1 MIAGVVDRAL
11 LLLRLLG
18 RGDSLTAAELSRRSG
33 LPATTVRRL
42 MSDLLGA
49 KAVTRLDGTYQITD
63 SIVDDLARVGRECH
77 ATIAAA
83 LGPFVLELHLRTN
96 LVVYAAVLDRG
107 RIDVVGSAFDHD
119 HRPSVRRLAGAVTGE
134 DPIVLALLADVP
146 RAVTQLPGVRLRQQ
160 ADGPGGNHVA
170 IAPGRAFVAAAAVRM
185 PQPVQAG
192 ALCVEGGNGLGR
204 AERERYA
211 AVLRQVALAASRRLR
226 HLDLNGCGRS
236 EEVRHGHRETGPDSV
251 PATGY
256 QS

>member
-18 RGDSLTAAELSRRSG
+18 REDSLTAAELSRRSG

-49 KAVTRLDGTYQITD
+49 KAVTRLDGAYRITD
-63 SIVDDLARVGRECH
+63 SIVDDLVHAGRECH
-77 ATIAAA
+77 ATIAAG

-107 RIDVVGSAFDHD
+107 QIDVVGSAFDH
-119 HRPSVRRLAGAVTGE
+119 HHQPSVRRLAGAVTGE
-134 DPIVLALLADVP
+134 DPIVLALLSGVP
-146 RAVTQLPGVRLRQQ
+146 SGVTQLPGVRLRQQ
-160 ADGPGGNHVA
+160 VDGPGGNHVA
-170 IAPGRAFVAAAAVRM
+170 IAPGPTFVAAAPVRM
-185 PQPVQAG
+185 PQPVEAG
-192 ALCVEGGNGLGR
+192 ALCVEGGYGLGR

-211 AVLRQVALAASRRLR
+211 AVLRQVALAASRHLR
-226 HLDLNGCGRS
+226 HLDLSGRGRS
-236 EEVRHGHRETGPDSV
+236 EEVRHGHRETGSDSV
-251 PATGY
+251 PAAGH